1 MLTKMRAKW
10 MARLTVLSLFCLGFY
25 VSALYFLLAVL
36 LLNTHHKEI
45 FW

>member
-1 MLTKMRAKW
+1 MNAKFLP
-10 MARLTVLSLFCLGFY
+10 RLTVLSLLLLGFNIN
-25 VSALYFLLAVL
+25 AIYFLLAVL